1 MMIQVRIFGPLRE
14 SLGMGSLTVD
24 ASQAGTI
31 NELLPVVGKTTSA
44 ATLSELRKASIF
56 VNGTNVTS
64 LRLLRTPVKSGDE
77 VVLLSPVG
85 GG

>member
-1 MMIQVRIFGPLRE
+1 MIQVRIFGPLRQ

-31 NELLPVVGKTTSA
+31 NELLTVVGKTASA
-44 ATLSELRKASIF
+44 ATVSELRKASIL
-56 VNGTNVTS
+56 VNGTSITF
-64 LRLLRTPVKSGDE
+64 LKLLRTPVKGGDE